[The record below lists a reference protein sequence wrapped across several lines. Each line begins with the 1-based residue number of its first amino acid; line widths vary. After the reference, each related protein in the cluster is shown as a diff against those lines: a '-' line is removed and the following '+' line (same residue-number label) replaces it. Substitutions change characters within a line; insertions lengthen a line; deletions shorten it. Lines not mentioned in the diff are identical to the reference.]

1 MTDEMRL
8 KLKLADLEM
17 RIESL
22 ENQIQ
27 AMVKTNCKPYY
38 SVKEFAE
45 IMSVNPITI
54 YNRIHEG
61 QIDAVRIGKSYRIP
75 HKNLI

>member
-38 SVKEFAE
+38 SVKEYAE
-45 IMSVNPITI
+45 LMSFNPITI
-54 YNRIHEG
+54 
-61 QIDAVRIGKSYRIP
+61 
-75 HKNLI
+75 